1 MAREGNTRPGRE
13 MVAASQPTKTRTI
26 QDPLGVIFSMPD
38 RHPPDAPSEH
48 IQAVPTSQGHC
59 QVTVHPQS
67 TCSSPTLYP
76 RLPRVRGGC
85 CACLLMLGTSSPAW
99 SFTRGSA

>member
-13 MVAASQPTKTRTI
+13 MVGAGQPTKTRTI
-26 QDPLGVIFSMPD
+26 HDPLGVIFSVPD
-38 RHPPDAPSEH
+38 RQPPDGPSGH
-48 IQAVPTSQGHC
+48 IQAVPTSQGHR
-59 QVTVHPQS
+59 QVTGHPQS

-76 RLPRVRGGC
+76 GLPQVPGGC

-99 SFTRGSA
+99 SLTRGSP